1 MGIEDIITEAMNEK
15 LKEYIGKTVTFSF
28 VDEWG
33 LLQKV
38 GITESSGQIDLKVE
52 SIQFIEDDGA
62 MWIKVNENYEFQATS
77 GCLVMEVKE

>member
-1 MGIEDIITEAMNEK
+1 MCIEDLITEVMNEK

-38 GITESSGQIDLKVE
+38 GITQSSGQIDLKVE
-52 SIQFIEDDGA
+52 TIQFIENDGA
-62 MWIKVNENYEFQATS
+62 MWIKVNDKYEFSAAS
-77 GCLVMEVKE
+77 GCLSMEIKE